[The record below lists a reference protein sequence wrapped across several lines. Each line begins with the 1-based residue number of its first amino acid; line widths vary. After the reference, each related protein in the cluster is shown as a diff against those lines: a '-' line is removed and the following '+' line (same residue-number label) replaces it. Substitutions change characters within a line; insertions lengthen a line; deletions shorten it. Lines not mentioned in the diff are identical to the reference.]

1 MKCAVPKRNEPPIV
15 RTTANEPNRDDAGGN
30 VRDARRCSTW
40 ASLRAHDSSPF
51 RILERYLSQKIE
63 STRLSRTRADALIRT
78 YRRLLGA
85 LFVGLSLLVVGCS
98 DGSSPTGPGTSDP
111 SGSGGGDNGGG
122 GTAPSFNSEVAPGDS
137 AHAFLTDENF
147 SILAVEVDY
156 MEGYE
161 PTPAALDSL
170 KTSLNTHLNKSSIVL
185 RSPTQIPAE
194 GDSVYT
200 TDQIRT
206 LEDTHRDHYT
216 RAVSDTLWAHF
227 LVVDGEFEQQ
237 NVLGIAYFNT
247 SMAFFG
253 KTIDDVTTGLG
264 APSRE
269 KVEATVFRHEFGH
282 NLGLVN
288 NGTPMEEDHHDE
300 ANGPHCTEE
309 QCVMYHAIETTN
321 YFANVFDGTVPSF
334 EAFCTA
340 DMAAQRE

>member
-1 MKCAVPKRNEPPIV
+1 
-15 RTTANEPNRDDAGGN
+15 
-30 VRDARRCSTW
+30 
-40 ASLRAHDSSPF
+40 L
-51 RILERYLSQKIE
+51 ILKIGPV
-63 STRLSRTRADALIRT
+63 RLSLTRADVLIRP

-85 LFVGLSLLVVGCS
+85 LLVGLSLLAAGCS
-98 DGSSPTGPGTSDP
+98 DGSSPTGPGASDP
-111 SGSGGGDNGGG
+111 SGPGGGDNGGG
-122 GTAPSFNSEVAPGDS
+122 GTTTAFNSEAAPGDS
-137 AHAFLTDENF
+137 ARAFLTDENF
-147 SILAVEVDY
+147 SVLAVEIDY

-161 PTPAALDSL
+161 PTSAALDSL
-170 KTSLNTHLNKSSIVL
+170 KTSLNTHLDKSSL
-185 RSPTQIPAE
+185 RFRSPTQIPAE

-200 TDQIRT
+200 ADQIRA

-216 RAVSDTLWAHF
+216 RAESDTLWAHF

-288 NGTPMEEDHHDE
+288 NGIPMEEDHHDE
-300 ANGPHCTEE
+300 ANGPHCTND
-309 QCVMYHAIETTN
+309 QCVMYHAIETTDF
-321 YFANVFDGTVPSF
+321 FANVFDGTVPSF
-334 EAFCTA
+334 EEFCTA